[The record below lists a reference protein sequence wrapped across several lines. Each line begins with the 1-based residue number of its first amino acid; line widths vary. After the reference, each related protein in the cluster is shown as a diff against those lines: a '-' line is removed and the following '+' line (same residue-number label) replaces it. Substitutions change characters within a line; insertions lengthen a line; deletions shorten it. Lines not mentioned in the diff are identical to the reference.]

1 MSTSQ
6 TPRRRPP
13 DLRGSSRAPRAT
25 VEPARDPS
33 RPGITVVVLAD
44 PGRCTLGA
52 EGAQES
58 LQQELAR
65 VFGSAEVRVRSQLL
79 GISEANTLE
88 MSTPRALMAGD
99 EDVDA
104 VLMLTEMPRRHGG
117 APLIAEVFP
126 EQCSAAIAY
135 PVVGVLSSKKRLTSV
150 FMACVL
156 RITGVGTEED
166 HERYSLHGN
175 AWTEATGEAG
185 AMLTANTVTG
195 VPRTII
201 GMVATNAPWR
211 AAPKLSSAV
220 AAACATGAFGI
231 FYSNIWEMSAALST
245 PRLLMIGLLAMTL
258 MVGWLIISGNLW
270 ERPKREDPATVHLY
284 YNLSTVLT
292 LYLSV
297 LGLYLAMVLLIFL
310 AGLVVIDP
318 DYLESVIKRPA
329 SLDRY
334 LDIAWMSAALGVVA
348 GGLGAS
354 FDDETDLRSLTHGRR
369 ENQRR
374 PEELRD

>member
-1 MSTSQ
+1 M
-6 TPRRRPP
+6 
-13 DLRGSSRAPRAT
+13 
-25 VEPARDPS
+25 
-33 RPGITVVVLAD
+33 VVLAD

-58 LQQELAR
+58 LQQELTR

-88 MSTPRALMAGD
+88 MSTPGALMAGD

-104 VLMLTEMPRRHGG
+104 VLMLTEIPRRHGG
-117 APLIAEVFP
+117 VPLIAEVFP

-211 AAPKLSSAV
+211 TAPKLSSAV

-245 PRLLMIGLLAMTL
+245 PRLLTIGLLAMTL

>member
-52 EGAQES
+52 QGAQAS
-58 LQQELAR
+58 LQQELTR
-65 VFGSAEVRVRSQLL
+65 MFGTAEVRVQPQLL

-88 MSTPRALMAGD
+88 MSTPGALMNAD
-99 EDVDA
+99 EDVDV
-104 VLMLTEMPRRHGG
+104 VLMLTEMPRRSGG
-117 APLIAEVFP
+117 VPLIAEVFP
-126 EQCSAAIAY
+126 EQHSAAIAY
-135 PVVGVLSSKKRLTSV
+135 PVVGVMSSKKRLTSV

-156 RITGVGTEED
+156 RITGAGTEED
-166 HERYSLHGN
+166 HQRYSLTWN
-175 AWTEATGEAG
+175 EWTEATADTT
-185 AMLTANTVTG
+185 AQLRANTVTG

-270 ERPKREDPATVHLY
+270 ERPKREGPAAVHLY

-297 LGLYLAMVLLIFL
+297 LALYLAMVVLIFL

-318 DYLESVIKRPA
+318 DYLESVIRQPA
-329 SLDRY
+329 DLGRY

-354 FDDETDLRSLTHGRR
+354 FDDEADLRSLTHGRR
-369 ENQRR
+369 ENLRR

>member
-1 MSTSQ
+1 M
-6 TPRRRPP
+6 
-13 DLRGSSRAPRAT
+13 
-25 VEPARDPS
+25 
-33 RPGITVVVLAD
+33 
-44 PGRCTLGA
+44 
-52 EGAQES
+52 
-58 LQQELAR
+58 
-65 VFGSAEVRVRSQLL
+65 FGSAEVRVQPQLL

-88 MSTPRALMAGD
+88 MSTPGALMARD
-99 EDVDA
+99 EDVNA

-117 APLIAEVFP
+117 VPLIAEVFT
-126 EQCSAAIAY
+126 EQRSAAISY
-135 PVVGVLSSKKRLTSV
+135 PVVGVLSSKKRLTCV

-156 RITGVGTEED
+156 RITGVDSEED
-166 HERYSLHGN
+166 HQRYSLNWN
-175 AWTEATGEAG
+175 AWTEAYGDTN
-185 AMLTANTVTG
+185 AMLKTNTVTG
-195 VPRTII
+195 MPRTIV

-211 AAPKLSSAV
+211 TAPKLSSAV

-258 MVGWLIISGNLW
+258 MVVWLIISGNLW
-270 ERPKREDPATVHLY
+270 ERPKREGPATVHLY

-318 DYLESVIKRPA
+318 DYLESVIRQPA
-329 SLDRY
+329 DLGRY

-369 ENQRR
+369 ENLRR